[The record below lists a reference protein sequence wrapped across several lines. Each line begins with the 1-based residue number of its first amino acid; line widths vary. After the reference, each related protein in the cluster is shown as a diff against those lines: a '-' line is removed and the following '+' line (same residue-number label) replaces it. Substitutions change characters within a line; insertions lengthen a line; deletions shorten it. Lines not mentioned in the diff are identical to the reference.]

1 MNLPDASSPDLLLV
15 ISHWSLVILS
25 LALWGC
31 LLLRRR
37 VIRRLTA
44 PENPRLTAFLIRNLF
59 LS

>member
-1 MNLPDASSPDLLLV
+1 MNPFLIPLFFFLG
-15 ISHWSLVILS
+15 
-25 LALWGC
+25 ALCGC

-37 VIRRLTA
+37 VIRSLTA